1 MVVSVISRMSA
12 EAGTRW
18 RRSVVRTTSMNPG
31 SSRLEDDTFTDIAM
45 RLPAPRQTAHCDERL
60 VEHEACQRSHQAG
73 LLGERKELERRDQT
87 EARMRPAHQCLGGD
101 DLAVAEVHLR
111 LVMQDET
118 LTLHGGAQLLDQ
130 CETVAAVI
138 D

>member
-1 MVVSVISRMSA
+1 
-12 EAGTRW
+12 
-18 RRSVVRTTSMNPG
+18 
-31 SSRLEDDTFTDIAM
+31 M
-45 RLPAPRQTAHCDERL
+45 RLPARTPDGALRQRL

-101 DLAVAEVHLR
+101 GLAVAEVHLR
-111 LVMQDET
+111 LVVQDET